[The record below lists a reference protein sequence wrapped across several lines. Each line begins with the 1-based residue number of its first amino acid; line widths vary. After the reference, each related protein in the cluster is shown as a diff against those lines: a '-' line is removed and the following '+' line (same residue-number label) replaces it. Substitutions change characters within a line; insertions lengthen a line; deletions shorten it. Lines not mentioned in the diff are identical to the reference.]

1 MPTTRD
7 VKAIS
12 EILGKFWMCRD
23 CAIQCQGLDLQMIL
37 HATKKSRNFSRQQSP
52 SLGRFEKKNW
62 ELAWIE
68 GTKRLEDLQKEAKN
82 GN

>member
-1 MPTTRD
+1 
-7 VKAIS
+7 
-12 EILGKFWMCRD
+12 
-23 CAIQCQGLDLQMIL
+23 MIL